1 LSSTHSTANCNIK
14 KECDRILAS
23 KRSESGDASNSS
35 SSVTGQLRHLT
46 DESFEDAVESE
57 PRDEIEPCNDTNES
71 DLLYFARVSN
81 HYLRLVKPDPVKTEV
96 VRHSMQYPIIVD
108 SGANF
113 HMFRDHIFFT
123 HINPAIG
130 KVILGNGAK
139 QVFLYKVLEQWH
151 VLLGIIN

>member
-1 LSSTHSTANCNIK
+1 
-14 KECDRILAS
+14 
-23 KRSESGDASNSS
+23 
-35 SSVTGQLRHLT
+35 
-46 DESFEDAVESE
+46 
-57 PRDEIEPCNDTNES
+57 
-71 DLLYFARVSN
+71 
-81 HYLRLVKPDPVKTEV
+81 
-96 VRHSMQYPIIVD
+96 MQYPIIVD

-123 HINPAIG
+123 HITPAIG